1 MWEPQVV
8 ERLRP
13 LAAGIF
19 REARIVG
26 HERNVVSVQ
35 LSEGVPIEQARRRQ
49 NEVEAILSDLLDQTV
64 RLEVVPPAAGGSA
77 EPPSGTGVPD
87 TQAPPPPAPVPDDA
101 QPVAS
106 AESSA
111 SGSNAP
117 EPVADS
123 SSAETST
130 AAPASGA
137 SSEEAKVQR
146 ILDRFPGSTVVRV
159 DEGTT

>member
-26 HERNVVSVQ
+26 HDRNVVSVQ

-64 RLEVVPPAAGGSA
+64 RLEVVPPTAGGSA
-77 EPPSGTGVPD
+77 EPPSGAGMPD
-87 TQAPPPPAPVPDDA
+87 AQAPPSPAPVPPDA
-101 QPVAS
+101 AQLAETPSPTAS
-106 AESSA
+106 APSQEAVTSA
-111 SGSNAP
+111 SSQ
-117 EPVADS
+117 ED
-123 SSAETST
+123 
-130 AAPASGA
+130 
-137 SSEEAKVQR
+137 KVQR
-146 ILDRFPGSTVVRV
+146 IMDRFPGSVVVRD
-159 DEGTT
+159 DESAT